1 MRPLY
6 VSAAFAANVRRQILT
21 PSAMGLVITLQ
32 RYVVW
37 LGFTRVSAM
46 TDVTTV
52 QAAARLDLA
61 VGTLRRLIASGLLPT
76 LRARGNRTVMPTVDI
91 ETLARREAVGPPAVG
106 SHELPVLRVGV
117 AEKADDTERGW
128 TGFSTQLTPG
138 QLQAALS
145 GWWRCDPERVVRA
158 GLMAVTLGQYVVAVL
173 TGIDGYDSRGDG
185 RYRFHGAL
193 AGSVTELVTPQQ
205 WVNPDAP
212 GADRARL
219 LLGRRLESE
228 SGGPV
233 AYVRPGG

>member
-1 MRPLY
+1 M
-6 VSAAFAANVRRQILT
+6 AD
-21 PSAMGLVITLQ
+21 M
-32 RYVVW
+32 
-37 LGFTRVSAM
+37 
-46 TDVTTV
+46 TTV
-52 QAAARLDLA
+52 RAAGHLELA
-61 VGTLRRLIASGLLPT
+61 VGSLRKITDSGLLPT
-76 LRARGNRTVMPTVDI
+76 LRARGNRTVMPVADI
-91 ETLARREAVGPPAVG
+91 KTLARRERVG
-106 SHELPVLRVGV
+106 SEAAGGLELPVLRVGV
-117 AEKADDTERGW
+117 AEQVEGDPERDW
-128 TGFSTQLTPG
+128 AGFSTQLTPD

-173 TGIDGYDSRGDG
+173 TGIDGYDGRGDG
-185 RYRFHGAL
+185 RYRFHGTL

-233 AYVRPGG
+233 AYVQPGG

>member
-1 MRPLY
+1 M
-6 VSAAFAANVRRQILT
+6 
-21 PSAMGLVITLQ
+21 
-32 RYVVW
+32 
-37 LGFTRVSAM
+37 
-46 TDVTTV
+46 TTV
-52 QAAARLDLA
+52 QVAGELDLA
-61 VGTLRRLIASGLLPT
+61 VGTLRKLIEAGLFPT
-76 LRARGNRTVMPTVDI
+76 LRARGNRTLMPVADI
-91 ETLARREAVGPPAVG
+91 KTLARRELVGPEAVGG
-106 SHELPVLRVGV
+106 CELPVLRVGV
-117 AEKADDTERGW
+117 AEKAENSADRSW
-128 TGFSTQLTPG
+128 TGFSTHLTPD

-173 TGIDGYDSRGDG
+173 TGIDGYDGRGDG

>member
-1 MRPLY
+1 
-6 VSAAFAANVRRQILT
+6 
-21 PSAMGLVITLQ
+21 
-32 RYVVW
+32 
-37 LGFTRVSAM
+37 M
-46 TDVTTV
+46 TDMTTV
-52 QAAARLDLA
+52 RAAEQLNLA

-76 LRARGNRTVMPTVDI
+76 LRARGNRTVMPTADI
-91 ETLARREAVGPPAVG
+91 ETLARREAVGPSAVG
-106 SHELPVLRVGV
+106 RQELPVLRVGV
-117 AEKADDTERGW
+117 AEKADDGGQGW
-128 TGFSTQLTPG
+128 TGFSTQLTPD

-173 TGIDGYDSRGDG
+173 TGIDGYDGRGDG
-185 RYRFHGAL
+185 RYRFHGTL

-233 AYVRPGG
+233 AYVQPGG

>member
-1 MRPLY
+1 
-6 VSAAFAANVRRQILT
+6 
-21 PSAMGLVITLQ
+21 
-32 RYVVW
+32 
-37 LGFTRVSAM
+37 M
-46 TDVTTV
+46 TDMTTV
-52 QAAARLDLA
+52 QAAGRLDLA
-61 VGTLRRLIASGLLPT
+61 VGTLRRIITSGILPT
-76 LRARGNRTVMPTVDI
+76 LRARGNRTVMPRADV
-91 ETLARREAVGPPAVG
+91 EALARRELVGPWAVGT
-106 SHELPVLRVGV
+106 HELPVLRVGV
-117 AEKADDTERGW
+117 AEKVDDGDQGW
-128 TGFSTQLTPG
+128 AGFSTELTPD

-185 RYRFHGAL
+185 RYRFHGSL

-233 AYVRPGG
+233 AYVQPGG

>member
-1 MRPLY
+1 M
-6 VSAAFAANVRRQILT
+6 
-21 PSAMGLVITLQ
+21 
-32 RYVVW
+32 
-37 LGFTRVSAM
+37 
-46 TDVTTV
+46 TTV
-52 QAAARLDLA
+52 QAADQLGLA
-61 VGTLRRLIASGLLPT
+61 VGTLRRIIASGLLPT
-76 LRARGNRTVMPTVDI
+76 LRARGNRTVMPTADI
-91 ETLARREAVGPPAVG
+91 ETLARREAVGPSAVG
-106 SHELPVLRVGV
+106 THELPVLRVGV
-117 AEKADDTERGW
+117 AEKADDGEREG

-173 TGIDGYDSRGDG
+173 TGIDGYDGRGDG
-185 RYRFHGAL
+185 RYRFHGTL

>member
-1 MRPLY
+1 
-6 VSAAFAANVRRQILT
+6 
-21 PSAMGLVITLQ
+21 
-32 RYVVW
+32 
-37 LGFTRVSAM
+37 
-46 TDVTTV
+46 
-52 QAAARLDLA
+52 
-61 VGTLRRLIASGLLPT
+61 
-76 LRARGNRTVMPTVDI
+76 MPVADI
-91 ETLARREAVGPPAVG
+91 KTLARRERVGPEVVVEL
-106 SHELPVLRVGV
+106 ELPVLRVGV
-117 AEKADDTERGW
+117 AEQVEGDPERDW
-128 TGFSTQLTPG
+128 AGFSTHLTPD

-173 TGIDGYDSRGDG
+173 TGIDGYDGRGDG
-185 RYRFHGAL
+185 RYRFHATL

>member
-1 MRPLY
+1 M
-6 VSAAFAANVRRQILT
+6 
-21 PSAMGLVITLQ
+21 
-32 RYVVW
+32 
-37 LGFTRVSAM
+37 
-46 TDVTTV
+46 
-52 QAAARLDLA
+52 
-61 VGTLRRLIASGLLPT
+61 
-76 LRARGNRTVMPTVDI
+76 
-91 ETLARREAVGPPAVG
+91 
-106 SHELPVLRVGV
+106 
-117 AEKADDTERGW
+117 AEKADDGEQGW
-128 TGFSTQLTPG
+128 TGFSTQLTPD

-173 TGIDGYDSRGDG
+173 TGIDGYDGRGDG
-185 RYRFHGAL
+185 RYRFHGTL

-233 AYVRPGG
+233 AYGARPVSSCTGRAAACAEQGRSRAATLRKRDPTASCLAVSRSMRPPSWSSSTATGR

>member
-1 MRPLY
+1 MMARTSTVFNFLY
-6 VSAAFAANVRRQILT
+6 ASGPGSTRAAE
-21 PSAMGLVITLQ
+21 G
-32 RYVVW
+32 
-37 LGFTRVSAM
+37 
-46 TDVTTV
+46 
-52 QAAARLDLA
+52 LDLA
-61 VGTLRRLIASGLLPT
+61 MGPPPHPSRARKPQGHADSRQPTADSRQPT
-76 LRARGNRTVMPTVDI
+76 LRPW
-91 ETLARREAVGPPAVG
+91 
-106 SHELPVLRVGV
+106 PVASLRVGV
-117 AEKADDTERGW
+117 AERTDEADRAW

-173 TGIDGYDSRGDG
+173 TGIDGYDGRGDG
-185 RYRFHGAL
+185 RYRFHGTL

>member
-1 MRPLY
+1 
-6 VSAAFAANVRRQILT
+6 
-21 PSAMGLVITLQ
+21 
-32 RYVVW
+32 
-37 LGFTRVSAM
+37 M
-46 TDVTTV
+46 TDMTTV
-52 QAAARLDLA
+52 RAAEQLNLA

-76 LRARGNRTVMPTVDI
+76 LRARGNRTVMPTADI

-106 SHELPVLRVGV
+106 SHELPVLRVGA
-117 AEKADDTERGW
+117 AEKADEGGDRDW

-158 GLMAVTLGQYVVAVL
+158 GLMAVTIGQYVVAVL
-173 TGIDGYDSRGDG
+173 TGIDGYDGRGDG
-185 RYRFHGAL
+185 RYRFHGTL

>member
-1 MRPLY
+1 M
-6 VSAAFAANVRRQILT
+6 AE
-21 PSAMGLVITLQ
+21 
-32 RYVVW
+32 
-37 LGFTRVSAM
+37 RVEGA
-46 TDVTTV
+46 
-52 QAAARLDLA
+52 
-61 VGTLRRLIASGLLPT
+61 
-76 LRARGNRTVMPTVDI
+76 
-91 ETLARREAVGPPAVG
+91 
-106 SHELPVLRVGV
+106 
-117 AEKADDTERGW
+117 W
-128 TGFSTQLTPG
+128 TGFSTQLTPD

-158 GLMAVTLGQYVVAVL
+158 GVMAVTLGQYVVAVL

-185 RYRFHGAL
+185 RYRFHATL

-233 AYVRPGG
+233 AYVQPGG